1 MEATTSPAG
10 REAEAARRAA
20 EARRIREYRERS
32 KTGDTE
38 LLTKEAFSQAA
49 ACEHPVTICSVDDA
63 VAACAA
69 ISVEP
74 CTWQEFHE
82 FYRSTRRWLL
92 LERRKAS
99 VGATNVAGVEK
110 LCAGVMKLVEH
121 AVPVGGVES
130 ALCTMLRESRVRP
143 PGRTRDKLLDL
154 LADIVRSYEHAL
166 NIVVCNFIPTLLDV
180 FNDINTKET
189 RGQARPILRM
199 LSCLVRTAGDLE
211 HGSMGD
217 LVKAVVHCLKHEEG
231 RYGDSSRLEI
241 RWTCV
246 RFLISVCHTE
256 ALTGGRLLGGPLR
269 SLAAPAPVRRGST
282 VARGAWEDAARGLLW
297 FLCTRGTFSG
307 FADVYQALRL
317 RIVEVVVGVL
327 KQHPASY
334 NSSVF
339 PSGGEFV
346 SKEDAV
352 LLRRN
357 IFEFLD
363 RTRVPTSATSLAM
376 EGDEEAVDAQRLVE
390 AGIYENDARLRS
402 RLLNYVPSSEPLWGG
417 DVTEPGANCGL
428 YIHSPCFSEID
439 GRERGR

>member
-1 MEATTSPAG
+1 MKESPAGPTSNQKNVVLNAGSSMESSGAGIQLKSGASAAEQKRAAATRKKKIYRERTRAAEVLQEEEAKEVAQKENAARRKRDSRRRKKDEEVARHEEVAPEDNAALSRQTSKAFRAKNKERRVVEATASPAG

-166 NIVVCNFIPTLLDV
+166 NIVVCTFIPTLLDV

-231 RYGDSSRLEI
+231 RYGDSSTLEI
-241 RWTCV
+241 QWNCV
-246 RFLISVCHTE
+246 RFLISVCHPE
-256 ALTGGRLLGGPLR
+256 ALTG
-269 SLAAPAPVRRGST
+269 A
-282 VARGAWEDAARGLLW
+282 
-297 FLCTRGTFSG
+297 
-307 FADVYQALRL
+307 Y
-317 RIVEVVVGVL
+317 
-327 KQHPASY
+327 
-334 NSSVF
+334 
-339 PSGGEFV
+339 
-346 SKEDAV
+346 
-352 LLRRN
+352 
-357 IFEFLD
+357 
-363 RTRVPTSATSLAM
+363 TS
-376 EGDEEAVDAQRLVE
+376 
-390 AGIYENDARLRS
+390 N
-402 RLLNYVPSSEPLWGG
+402 
-417 DVTEPGANCGL
+417 
-428 YIHSPCFSEID
+428 
-439 GRERGR
+439 